1 MNTSLNYLNQ
11 LDTQISSFIEKNINS
26 TNTNLSSSNKDNR
39 VIIFISSG
47 PKNLR
52 ANVWNTSPLPKDL
65 AVKKTLQHIK
75 KIYEK
80 NNKTPDY
87 LKIDLVHNIEELKF
101 SDLLTM
107 IKEEKLNNYFRSGI
121 SFDENFSIAF
131 LEQEIYGNAIIQG
144 KIWDKP
150 SEFHEEKLNQ
160 YIEKK
165 YNIKKREKINPKS
178 SIYTFKSVG
187 VFINNSEFYE
197 LNTDYI
203 SSGIR
208 VIKKNEKKQHLLEI
222 IKNNANYLESQI
234 DPKTGKFI
242 YGYVPAHNEKLISY
256 NSIRHCTSLYS
267 LLEVFEVSDD
277 FINHDKIKAGINYT
291 INNLIKFSDD
301 KSSAFIIEK
310 NKDNIEIKLGANA
323 AAILMFT
330 KYQEITGSNEFLFI
344 TEKLA
349 NGIKT
354 MIKPNGQTIH
364 IIDYPSLEIK
374 EEYRVIY
381 YDGEAALALLRL
393 YQLNNDQDLLTT
405 VKIMYEHF
413 IENDYWKYN
422 DHWLSYCTN
431 ELSLICPEEKYF
443 EFGIKNYLPYLKRYK
458 YRRTARGTFL
468 EMLMA
473 SYKMVSR
480 LPHQK
485 SNALFEKSKF
495 SELCD
500 VINTRLEYQR
510 VIGYFYP
517 EIAMYFKKP
526 NIILNSFFVRQ
537 ENFRTR
543 IDDNEH
549 NLSGY
554 IAYYLHFKDKP

>member
-1 MNTSLNYLNQ
+1 MSTHLDNLNQ
-11 LDTQISSFIEKNINS
+11 ISAKISYFFKKTINNNDTILTEEERD
-26 TNTNLSSSNKDNR
+26 NK
-39 VIIFISSG
+39 IIVFISYGS
-47 PKNLR
+47 NDIR
-52 ANVWNTSPLPKDL
+52 AKVWNTAPLNADI
-65 AVKKTLQHIK
+65 AIKKTLNYIK
-75 KIYEK
+75 NIYEK
-80 NNKTPDY
+80 NNKISNY
-87 LKIDLVHNIEELKF
+87 LKIDIVHDLKKIKF
-101 SDLLTM
+101 KDLLQ
-107 IKEEKLNNYFRSGI
+107 IISEEKLNNYFRKGI
-121 SFDENFSIAF
+121 AFDENFSIAL

-144 KIWDKP
+144 KTWDKA
-150 SEFHEEKLNQ
+150 SSFNEINLNK
-160 YIEKK
+160 YLKHK
-165 YNIKKREKINPKS
+165 YNISSRRKIKDQDL
-178 SIYTFKSVG
+178 IYTFRSKG
-187 VFINNSEFYE
+187 IFFKNLDFYE
-197 LNTDYI
+197 LNYDYI
-203 SSGIR
+203 NNGIR
-208 VIKKNEKKQHLLEI
+208 TIDDSEKRQSILEI
-222 IKNNANYLESQI
+222 IKDNCIYLNSQI
-234 DPKTGKFI
+234 DQETGKFI
-242 YGYVPAHNEKLISY
+242 YGYIPANNERLTSY

-267 LLEVFEVSDD
+267 LLEAFEVSEK
-277 FINHDKIKAGINYT
+277 FINYDKIKKGINYT
-291 INNLIKFSDD
+291 IKNLIKYPTDQ
-301 KSSAFIIEK
+301 SSAFIIEQ
-310 NKDNIEIKLGANA
+310 NKSNIEIKLGANA

-330 KYQEITGSNEFLFI
+330 KYQEVTGSTEFLLL

-349 NGIKT
+349 NGIKK
-354 MIKPNGQTIH
+354 MIKPNGKTIH
-364 IIDYPSLEIK
+364 ILDYPSLEVK

-393 YQLNNDQDLLTT
+393 YQLNNDQELLKT

-413 IENDYWKYN
+413 IDNYYWKYN

-431 ELSLICPEEKYF
+431 ELSLLCPEKKYF
-443 EFGIKNYLPYLKRYK
+443 EFGIQNYLPYLKRYK
-458 YRRTARGTFL
+458 NRRTARGTFL

-480 LPHQK
+480 LPHQEG
-485 SNALFEKSKF
+485 NELFEKSKF

-554 IAYYLHFKDKP
+554 IAYYLHFKD